1 MINYGNLT
9 VSKYARVLCL
19 NNQCVIGNIATDGR
33 WIKIPRNT
41 WDHIISILNSSDFD
55 GLSDENIAKAIKVLH
70 EIHVLVDES
79 ESVDDLPIHIKPYDV
94 TIELTT

>member
-41 WDHIISILNSSDFD
+41 WDHIISMMFTLKKIVFFRF
-55 GLSDENIAKAIKVLH
+55 LSLWCFW
-70 EIHVLVDES
+70 L
-79 ESVDDLPIHIKPYDV
+79 
-94 TIELTT
+94 